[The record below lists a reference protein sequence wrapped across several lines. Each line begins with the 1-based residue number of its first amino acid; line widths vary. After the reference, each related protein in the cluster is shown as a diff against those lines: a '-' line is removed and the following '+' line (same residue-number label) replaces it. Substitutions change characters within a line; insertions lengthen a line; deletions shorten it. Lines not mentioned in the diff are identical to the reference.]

1 MKPGFIMAR
10 SELEG
15 LLTLDPAER
24 KSAAEMLEHP
34 WLKTGTRYCSVCVSL
49 LSINSHLPSP
59 IHQIGGLLPFVFLQ
73 VTRPRAS
80 E

>member
-1 MKPGFIMAR
+1 MAR

-34 WLKTGTRYCSVCVSL
+34 WLKTGT
-49 LSINSHLPSP
+49 
-59 IHQIGGLLPFVFLQ
+59 
-73 VTRPRAS
+73 
-80 E
+80 